1 MPRLT
6 GVLRRLGGAN
16 RERGGVA
23 VIVGVML
30 AGGVLLGMAAFVVDV
45 GTLYTEREE
54 LLSGADSA
62 AQTLAVD
69 CARQSPLCGNADLAR
84 AVTAANANAK
94 DGLSNVDLI
103 CGTVAGV
110 PGLTSCPAAA
120 PGDYTACL
128 GTPPNNGVNWIEVH
142 TSTKVSGGGT
152 VLPPVFAQAVVPGY
166 TGATVHACSRV
177 AWGPATGGLAVTIS
191 QCEWNKYTANGTSY
205 APKPPYPAY
214 PATSL
219 EVTIVLHDPSAS
231 DNGCGAG
238 PAGWDAPGGFGWTDE
253 PNGDCQTQIVNEQY
267 GGNTGNNFP
276 QDCQQPFA
284 DARSNQ
290 TVLAVPIYTNVKGQG
305 NNKTT
310 YTGGDSA
317 GFVITGYS
325 LGSAKVA
332 SYVPGSK
339 TSCKAKQSCIY
350 GFFVGP
356 LQQSSGSLPGSGNN
370 YGVTVIKTI
379 G

>member
-6 GVLRRLGGAN
+6 RVLRRLRGAE

-23 VIVGVML
+23 VIVAVLL

-62 AQTLAVD
+62 AQTLALD
-69 CARQSPLCGNADLAR
+69 CARQSPLCGNADLTR

-103 CGTVAGV
+103 CGSVSGV

-120 PGDYTACL
+120 PGNYTACL

-142 TSTKVSGGGT
+142 TSTEVPGGGT
-152 VLPPVFAQAVVPGY
+152 VLPAVFAQTIVPGY
-166 TGATVHACSRV
+166 SGSTVKACSRV
-177 AWGPATGGLAVTIS
+177 AWGPATGGLAVTVS
-191 QCEWNKYTANGTSY
+191 QCEWNKYTSNGTSY
-205 APKPPYPAY
+205 APKPPYPPN
-214 PATSL
+214 PATSFEQVIL
-219 EVTIVLHDPSAS
+219 LHDPKAK

-238 PAGWDAPGGFGWTDE
+238 PAGQDAPGGFGWTDSAT
-253 PNGDCQTQIVNEQY
+253 NDCLTTIVNNQY
-267 GGNTGNNFP
+267 TGDTGNNFP
-276 QDCQQPFA
+276 KDCQQVFA
-284 DARSNQ
+284 DAWTNK
-290 TVLAVPIYTNVKGQG
+290 TVLNIPIYTNVNGQG
-305 NNKTT
+305 NNTT

-317 GFVITGYS
+317 GFVLTGWS
-325 LGSAKVA
+325 L
-332 SYVPGSK
+332 PGSK
-339 TSCKAKQSCIY
+339 QSSWLPGSKVSCGNGQTCIF

-356 LQQSSGSLPGSGNN
+356 LEQSTGTLPGTGNN